1 MAKQNKVCVN
11 LDQSNE
17 QNGGFSDA
25 EKLQARNNIGAS
37 DGKISWVFIPEG
49 GQPQVSKSGLS
60 VVSRPSGA
68 YIQNDDASVKF
79 YLVPVYEAGDAGK
92 ILGINNGGYL
102 GWRNAPRELP
112 SATQQDSGKA
122 LLVDAQGNAVWGTIP
137 KQTIPSRHFWDYDIS
152 NPYTWF
158 GTTASD
164 YTHFSRDGM
173 SITLTELGDYLVT
186 AYIGVYNSGTTNPQ
200 GEIQWNVEMTASGAT
215 ASVLGIKPAPLAKIT
230 NTDTNHNG
238 SCAVISQFR
247 VRVSEIEG
255 VNAVL
260 NFKWF
265 FKTPAPLTDTFYM
278 NGEMSGAPHLCLP
291 NNILYSLS
299 RGVPSY
305 SQSVFAEKI

>member
-11 LDQSNE
+11 IDQSDE
-17 QNGGFSDA
+17 SNGGFSDA
-25 EKLQARNNIGAS
+25 EKARARTNIGAG
-37 DGKISWVFIPEG
+37 DGKIPWVTMG
-49 GQPQVSKSGLS
+49 GQTPVVVRSGLS
-60 VVSRPSGA
+60 IVKYQAG
-68 YIQNDDASVKF
+68 YCLQNDDASIKLWLAPDF
-79 YLVPVYEAGDAGK
+79 ASGDAGK
-92 ILGINNGGYL
+92 ILGIGGGGAI

-122 LLVDAQGNAVWGTIP
+122 LLVDAQGNAVWETIP
-137 KQTIPSRHFWDYDIS
+137 KQTIPARHFWGYDIS
-152 NPYTWF
+152 TPYTWS

-173 SITLTELGDYLVT
+173 NITLTEVGDYLIT
-186 AYIGVYNSGTTNPQ
+186 AYIGVYNSGSTNPQ

-215 ASVLGIKPAPLAKIT
+215 ASVLGTKPAPWAKIT

-247 VRVSEIEG
+247 VRVSNIEG
-255 VNAVL
+255 ANAVL

-278 NGEMSGAPHLCLP
+278 NGAMSGASHLCFP

-299 RGVPSY
+299 QGVPSY